1 MGNFPSKKK
10 NKLCKKDV
18 RILTEKI
25 RLLREEINGMMH
37 EREKESRAY
46 EREVMVFAFKEA
58 EWKQER
64 KKLKEEVK
72 RLGKNLE
79 EKEEKIREMKD
90 GLVNE
95 KDDEVEWQLLGTSF
109 LMGRMKEERARRDEA
124 VEKWKQLY
132 LAIKTEL
139 DELIQRTHGNGLYWR
154 AEDENMIQELKREL
168 RDKEQNIEALKAQ
181 LGSVETEVYRKQR
194 DIDILRQSFRI
205 MSHKKKA
212 PPISSCKGFSKKLL
226 WLS

>member
-1 MGNFPSKKK
+1 MGNIPSKKK
-10 NKLCKKDV
+10 SKLCKKDA

-46 EREVMVFAFKEA
+46 EREVVVFAFKEA

-72 RLGKNLE
+72 RLRKNLE

-95 KDDEVEWQLLGTSF
+95 KDDEKEWQLLGTSF
-109 LMGRMKEERARRDEA
+109 LMGQMKEERARRDEA

-139 DELIQRTHGNGLYWR
+139 DELIQRTHGALFLCSLFTFGSIKITLLLIKSR
-154 AEDENMIQELKREL
+154 CLFLKEMGYIG
-168 RDKEQNIEALKAQ
+168 EQRMK
-181 LGSVETEVYRKQR
+181 T
-194 DIDILRQSFRI
+194 
-205 MSHKKKA
+205 
-212 PPISSCKGFSKKLL
+212 
-226 WLS
+226 

>member
-72 RLGKNLE
+72 TLGKNLE

-139 DELIQRTHGNGLYWR
+139 DELIQRTHGALFLCSLFTF
-154 AEDENMIQELKREL
+154 DSIKITLLLIKSCCLFM
-168 RDKEQNIEALKAQ
+168 KEMDCIGE
-181 LGSVETEVYRKQR
+181 QR
-194 DIDILRQSFRI
+194 
-205 MSHKKKA
+205 MKT
-212 PPISSCKGFSKKLL
+212 
-226 WLS
+226 